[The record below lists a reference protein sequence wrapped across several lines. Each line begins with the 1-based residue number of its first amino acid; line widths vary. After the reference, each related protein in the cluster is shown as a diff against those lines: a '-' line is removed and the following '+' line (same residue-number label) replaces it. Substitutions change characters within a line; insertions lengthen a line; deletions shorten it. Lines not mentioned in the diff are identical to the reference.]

1 MRRQDLEKRSTT
13 VRMVVLPDEL
23 VKSVTKSMAM
33 WDHGRWGTGSGWR
46 SPAGRWREGLDVLHA
61 VQLFTKI
68 AVSLVIE
75 GHQNRFLRS

>member
-23 VKSVTKSMAM
+23 GMSVTKSMAM

-46 SPAGRWREGLDVLHA
+46 RPAGRWREGLDVLQA
-61 VQLFTKI
+61 VQLFTK
-68 AVSLVIE
+68 VSCIP
-75 GHQNRFLRS
+75 